1 MQDYSRV
8 LSINFNQ
15 LKEIDSKLVSLRVD
29 VFVCAFA
36 IVREREEKEEG
47 GKRKEDLTI
56 WG

>member
-36 IVREREEKEEG
+36 IAREREER
-47 GKRKEDLTI
+47 RKEGRERKI
-56 WG
+56 